1 MKELCVCVKAL
12 RVKSCVCERLKELCV
27 KELYVTKLCGTKLCV
42 CVARLYRRKTSYNII
57 IYNILTRGVTGV
69 PGGSVT
75 NEDTS
80 PGPV

>member
-1 MKELCVCVKAL
+1 MKELCVCVKTL

-42 CVARLYRRKTSYNII
+42 CVWQVCIDVKLHI
-57 IYNILTRGVTGV
+57 IYSILTWGVTGV

>member
-42 CVARLYRRKTSYNII
+42 CVWHVCIDVKLHT
-57 IYNILTRGVTGV
+57 IL
-69 PGGSVT
+69 
-75 NEDTS
+75 
-80 PGPV
+80 